1 MLADGVARSS
11 PTVRA
16 YVKALSKNTVLSCR
30 VRRGEGLCR
39 FLYRFTFNCHGVCLI
54 RRARNFVLVLLVTVL
69 AAASHG
75 RAAETD
81 EQPLQELFQTGR
93 PFHPVKSEITYAGA
107 ARMARRPLSTEPM
120 DRLETL
126 SDTKDIPF
134 SPPWQLSDLEEPARP
149 KATEL
154 DARSAV
160 ARFAQIPIVVAEDD
174 LVSRT
179 LISGL
184 MEKWGFKAVITQDGH
199 EAMAALR
206 AEQGPTIALLDWM
219 MPGMDG
225 LQVCRR
231 VRESEK
237 MVYVI
242 MLTSLGAKENIVEGL
257 HAGADDYL
265 IKPFD
270 KNELLAR
277 IQVGLRILELYAALA
292 ARVREL
298 EKAAGEIGELK
309 LRIPL

>member
-1 MLADGVARSS
+1 M
-11 PTVRA
+11 
-16 YVKALSKNTVLSCR
+16 
-30 VRRGEGLCR
+30 
-39 FLYRFTFNCHGVCLI
+39 
-54 RRARNFVLVLLVTVL
+54 
-69 AAASHG
+69 
-75 RAAETD
+75 
-81 EQPLQELFQTGR
+81 
-93 PFHPVKSEITYAGA
+93 
-107 ARMARRPLSTEPM
+107 
-120 DRLETL
+120 

-134 SPPWQLSDLEEPARP
+134 SPPWQISDLGKPDQP
-149 KATEL
+149 KLTEL
-154 DARSAV
+154 DARPAV
-160 ARFAQIPIVVAEDD
+160 GRFAQIPIVIAEDD

-179 LISGL
+179 LMSSL

-199 EAMAALR
+199 QAMAALR
-206 AEQGPTIALLDWM
+206 AEQGPALAILDWM

-242 MLTSLGAKENIVEGL
+242 MLTSLGTKENIVEGL

-277 IQVGLRILELYAALA
+277 IQVGLRILELHAALA
-292 ARVREL
+292 ARVKEL
-298 EKAAGEIGELK
+298 EKATGEIGDLK

>member
-1 MLADGVARSS
+1 M
-11 PTVRA
+11 
-16 YVKALSKNTVLSCR
+16 
-30 VRRGEGLCR
+30 RR
-39 FLYRFTFNCHGVCLI
+39 
-54 RRARNFVLVLLVTVL
+54 
-69 AAASHG
+69 
-75 RAAETD
+75 
-81 EQPLQELFQTGR
+81 
-93 PFHPVKSEITYAGA
+93 
-107 ARMARRPLSTEPM
+107 M
-120 DRLETL
+120 

-134 SPPWQLSDLEEPARP
+134 SPPWQISDLGKPDQP
-149 KATEL
+149 KLTEL
-154 DARSAV
+154 DARPAV

-179 LISGL
+179 LIGNL
-184 MEKWGFKAVITQDGH
+184 MEKWGFKAVITQDGN

-206 AEQGPTIALLDWM
+206 AEQGPALTILDWM

-242 MLTSLGAKENIVEGL
+242 MLTSLGTKENIVEGL

-277 IQVGLRILELYAALA
+277 IQVGLRILELHAALA
-292 ARVREL
+292 ARVKEL
-298 EKAAGEIGELK
+298 EKATGDIDDLK